1 MDLPVLDAP
10 RHETP
15 GCAHHHPPVPL
26 PTELLELFLSLRE
39 VSVEVVEAI
48 VAWRWKEGG
57 TPGGPLPLFVWN
69 GLDYLHKMCN
79 DLDFLAGCEPLV
91 RTG

>member
-1 MDLPVLDAP
+1 
-10 RHETP
+10 
-15 GCAHHHPPVPL
+15 
-26 PTELLELFLSLRE
+26 LELFLTLRE

-91 RTG
+91 RAGWALVGGSGAGVWA